1 MTGPGHWDLVSAGM
15 NAKMTMTC
23 FAYKWELSAVGYY
36 RGILITAE
44 AVQADPRRLQH
55 HDSARRLRLRQA
67 QEQDMTG
74 LVELFNAR

>member
-44 AVQADPRRLQH
+44 AVQADPGASNITTAP
-55 HDSARRLRLRQA
+55 DGFGF
-67 QEQDMTG
+67 DKPKNKT
-74 LVELFNAR
+74 